1 MNVFSFVYL
10 LGGATILMVAGDS
23 LVRGAMGISLRSGL
37 SATFVS
43 LTVVALG
50 TSLPELIVSVQAA
63 LSGSTDMALGNVI
76 GSNVA
81 NVLLI
86 LGVPAL
92 ILAVKTDAG
101 EHKRNVTM
109 MMGAT
114 LAFAAVIWTGSIN
127 RSAGIGF
134 LIALLMIILISLYF
148 SGQSNASENKDS
160 ALKNDTTDRSVETE
174 NENAADLSSLKLI
187 GFIVFGVIGLPIGAH
202 GLIEGARDIAL
213 AIGLTETAIGLTV
226 IALGTS
232 LPELAASVSAAWRGR
247 TDVIMGNVIGSN
259 LMNILAIIGTTSIIT
274 PLNTESYM
282 LKLDIMTLVAIS
294 AILSLIVFAKW
305 PIGKGIGLMFL
316 VGYAGFTALALSHT
330 AG

>member
-1 MNVFSFVYL
+1 MTVFSFVYL
-10 LGGATILMVAGDS
+10 FGGAAILMIAGDL

-76 GSNVA
+76 GSNIA

-92 ILAVKTDAG
+92 ILAVNTNAK
-101 EHKRNVTM
+101 EHKRNVM
-109 MMGAT
+109 MMMLAT
-114 LAFAAVIWTGSIN
+114 LAFGAVSWTGSIN
-127 RSAGIGF
+127 KAAGVGF
-134 LIALLMIILISLYF
+134 LVALVVIIALSLYF
-148 SGQSNASENKDS
+148 SRQP
-160 ALKNDTTDRSVETE
+160 ETAAATATPT
-174 NENAADLSSLKLI
+174 NESTGEDNPADLSATKLAA
-187 GFIVFGVIGLPIGAH
+187 FILVGVIGLPIGAH

-213 AIGLTETAIGLTV
+213 AIGLSETAIGLTI

-232 LPELAASVSAAWRGR
+232 LPELAASVAAAWRGR

-259 LMNILAIIGTTSIIT
+259 LMNVLAIIGVTSLIT
-274 PLNTESYM
+274 PLNTSAY
-282 LKLDIMTLVAIS
+282 LVKLDVMMLVAVS

-305 PIGKGIGLMFL
+305 PIGKGLGMAFL
-316 VGYAGFTALALSHT
+316 AGYAGFTALALSHT
-330 AG
+330 VG

>member
-10 LGGATILMVAGDS
+10 LGGAAILMVAGDS

-92 ILAVKTDAG
+92 ILVVKTDAS
-101 EHKRNVTM
+101 EHKRNVMM

-114 LAFAAVIWTGSIN
+114 LAFAGVAWSGTIN
-127 RSAGIGF
+127 RTAGIGF
-134 LIALLMIILISLYF
+134 LIALVVIIALSLYF
-148 SGQSNASENKDS
+148 SRRSDAAEKQELPSEEPANDS
-160 ALKNDTTDRSVETE
+160 NDTSEE
-174 NENAADLSSLKLI
+174 NPADISTLKLM
-187 GFIVFGVIGLPIGAH
+187 GFIAIGVIGLPIGAY

-213 AIGLTETAIGLTV
+213 AVGLSEGAIGLTV

-232 LPELAASVSAAWRGR
+232 LPELAASVSAALRGR

-259 LMNILAIIGTTSIIT
+259 LMNILAIIGITSIIT
-274 PLNTESYM
+274 PMNTTSDL
-282 LKLDIMTLVAIS
+282 LKLDMMMLVAIS
-294 AILSLIVFAKW
+294 AVLSLIVLAKW
-305 PIGKGIGLMFL
+305 PIGKGIGLTFL
-316 VGYAGFTALALSHT
+316 AGYAGFTALALSH
-330 AG
+330 AVG

>member
-1 MNVFSFVYL
+1 MNVLSFVYL
-10 LGGATILMVAGDS
+10 FGGAAILMVAGDS

-50 TSLPELIVSVQAA
+50 TSLPEMIVSVQAA

-81 NVLLI
+81 NILLI

-92 ILAVKTDAG
+92 ILAVTTDAK
-101 EHKRNVTM
+101 EHKRNVIM
-109 MMGAT
+109 MMAAT
-114 LAFAAVIWTGSIN
+114 LAFGAVAWTGTIN

-134 LIALLMIILISLYF
+134 LIALVAIIALSLHF
-148 SGQSNASENKDS
+148 SKQSNNASADTGKDEDDDDPAALS
-160 ALKNDTTDRSVETE
+160 AYRLFGYI
-174 NENAADLSSLKLI
+174 AI
-187 GFIVFGVIGLPIGAH
+187 GVIGLPVGAH

-213 AIGLTETAIGLTV
+213 AIGLSESAIGLTV

-232 LPELAASVSAAWRGR
+232 LPELAASVAAAWRGR

-259 LMNILAIIGTTSIIT
+259 LMNVLAILGVTSIIA
-274 PLNTESYM
+274 PLNTSSN
-282 LKLDIMTLVAIS
+282 LIKLDIMMLVAIS
-294 AILSLIVFAKW
+294 AIMTLIVFAKW
-305 PIGKGIGLMFL
+305 PIGKAIGLAFL
-316 VGYAGFTALALSHT
+316 AGYAGFTALALSHT
-330 AG
+330 MG